1 MLVGHGGSGKTS
13 LAEALLFVS
22 GTSTR
27 LGKIE
32 EGNTASDFTPEAID
46 RRQSLSLSVLAFE
59 WKGTRVNLIDT
70 PGYPDFIGEP
80 LAALRA
86 ADLAIFVVGAAEG
99 VQVQTEL
106 LWKAAEAEGIA
117 RAFFVNKLDRDPGDF
132 HRALNQLSQTFGAR
146 IAPFLIP
153 LEGESGAVDVTTS
166 RAFRYPGG
174 GTNGVVSE
182 LPTAMH
188 SQVADLHQRIVE
200 AVVETDDALL
210 EAYLETGAEPD
221 AEQLVPAMH
230 KGLVGGTTYPV
241 LCGSATA
248 LFGVDLLAD
257 FIVRYG
263 PSPLERPLPPTQGGH
278 DAADATGAYV
288 FKTISDPYVGRIS
301 LFRVYSGKIAVDA
314 ELENPRAGVRGRM
327 HNLFFLHG
335 KDHTPAKELAA
346 GDIAGVAKL
355 EVTATGDT
363 LRAPG
368 SKLVFQP
375 VVMPKPLVALAV
387 FPKTTHDDEKLST
400 ALGRLV
406 EEDVTLKLE
415 RRADTQQTLLAGM
428 GDAHLEVSLS
438 RLSRRFGVQV
448 TTAVPKIPYRETVTA
463 SADVEGK
470 HKKQSGGRGQF
481 GVASVRFD
489 PLPRSSGYEF
499 VDAIKG
505 GAIPRQLI
513 PAVDRGIQ
521 EALGRGLLAGYPVV
535 DVRATVYDGKYHSV
549 DSDELSFRMAGI
561 QAVKAAAEDLGLKL
575 LEPVMSVTV
584 RVPEEHLGDLIAD
597 INTKR
602 GRIVGTES
610 EGKLRIV
617 SAEIPQAEMQR
628 YGAGLRSI
636 TGGRGTFETAFHHYE
651 ELPAHEA
658 QRVIAAATAEKET

>member
-1 MLVGHGGSGKTS
+1 M
-13 LAEALLFVS
+13 S
-22 GTSTR
+22 GTSGR
-27 LGKIE
+27 LGRIE
-32 EGNTASDFTPEAID
+32 DGNTASDFTPEAIE
-46 RRQSLSLSVLAFE
+46 RRQSLSLSLLSFE
-59 WKGTRVNLIDT
+59 WRGKRVNLIDT

-80 LAALRA
+80 LAGLRA
-86 ADLAIFVVGAAEG
+86 ADLAIFVVGAPEG

-117 RAFFVNKLDRDPGDF
+117 CAFFVNKVDRDVSGFRRTLD
-132 HRALNQLSQTFGAR
+132 QLSQLLGAR

-153 LEGESGAVDVTTS
+153 LEGEPGAVDVSTS

-174 GTNGVVSE
+174 GTQGVVGD
-182 LPTAMH
+182 LPAAMTG
-188 SQVADLHQRIVE
+188 QVADLHRRIVE

-221 AEQLVPAMH
+221 AEQLVPALH
-230 KGLVGGTTYPV
+230 KGLLSGTTYPV

-257 FIVRYG
+257 FIVKYG
-263 PSPLERPLPPTQGGH
+263 PSPLERPLPPTQ
-278 DAADATGAYV
+278 ADLNGSEATGAYV

-301 LFRVYSGKIAVDA
+301 LFRVYAGKIAVDA
-314 ELENPRAGVRGRM
+314 ELENPRAGARGRM
-327 HNLFFLHG
+327 HNLFFLHS
-335 KDHTPAKELAA
+335 KDHTPAKELVT

-363 LRAPG
+363 LRTPG
-368 SKLVFQP
+368 SKLVFVP
-375 VVMPKPLVALAV
+375 VAMPKPLVSVAV
-387 FPKTTHDDEKLST
+387 FPKTAHDDEKLST

-406 EEDVTLKLE
+406 EEDATLNLE
-415 RRADTQQTLLAGM
+415 RRADTHQTLLAGM
-428 GDAHLEVSLS
+428 GDTHLEVSLS
-438 RLSRRFGVQV
+438 RLSRRFGVEV

-499 VDAIKG
+499 VNAIKG

-521 EALGRGLLAGYPVV
+521 EALARGLLAGFPVV

-561 QAVKAAAEDLGLKL
+561 QAVKEAAEDLGLKL

-584 RVPEEHLGDLIAD
+584 RLPEEYLGDLISD
-597 INTKR
+597 INAKR

-636 TGGRGTFETAFHHYE
+636 TGGRGTSEAVFHHYE

-658 QRVIAAATAEKET
+658 QRVITAAAASKEH